1 MLEALL
7 SGLQQ
12 DFKILIWAP
21 IVSAI
26 FRFIF
31 IKVYGPSYS
40 WKDDKIRL

>member
-26 FRFIF
+26 FLSLIH
-31 IKVYGPSYS
+31 I
-40 WKDDKIRL
+40 